1 VTALKE
7 LRSTRRRPVDRKD
20 VRRSNYTTNCAE
32 LIVTSDT
39 SATTITVPVFVRE
52 ALSKYKTRGKSYGDV
67 ILEFIEEYPTQ
78 EFLDEMDRRFR
89 EEPRISLS
97 ELRKRSAY

>member
-1 VTALKE
+1 
-7 LRSTRRRPVDRKD
+7 
-20 VRRSNYTTNCAE
+20 
-32 LIVTSDT
+32 VTSDT
-39 SATTITVPVFVRE
+39 SATTITVPVYVRE
-52 ALSKYKTRGKSYGDV
+52 ALSKYKTPGKSYGDV